1 MQPVYQEYIRF
12 LNDNGCDTTW
22 FRENTHWIDNN
33 LIKAFL
39 PNGKIVSLY
48 KLYVNDV
55 LEVSLEK
62 HKSNPGDVQFET
74 WAQTIQRMQPHIE
87 EIEAASIAKMKSFCV
102 TQDRMI
108 VNLNST
114 GKDSMVVTALATKA
128 GLQFETYFNVTT
140 LDVAE
145 SNKMANKLGL
155 KKIFPERKY
164 GGFYQY
170 IQAARDQQMIPSRLN
185 RFCCQYFKERPTIA
199 FFHEDSKIL
208 FLMGMRNQESQRRS
222 NYEDVW
228 KNDKWGS
235 RDWIALLPIREWTEF
250 DVWLYILAYNLEI
263 NPKYKYG
270 YDRVG
275 CGIACPNYTK
285 YTWVLDKYWY
295 PKMYN
300 RWRRILRDDFIKS
313 NKWLIMNCTIN
324 EYITKAWSGGVFR
337 STPTDAAIHE
347 FAEYSGLQIDVAKR
361 YFNRYCANGCLDTRR
376 NPKRIKSKE
385 VLAMNMKMFG
395 RATDHFL
402 CKKCL
407 MKELGWD
414 DAQWK
419 SHVRGFKLQ
428 GCSLF

>member
-1 MQPVYQEYIRF
+1 MQPVYPEYIRF

-22 FRENTHWIDNN
+22 FRENTYWIDNN
-33 LIKAFL
+33 LIKAFM
-39 PNGKIVSLY
+39 PDGKRVSLY
-48 KLYVNDV
+48 KLYVNDA

-74 WAQTIQRMQPHIE
+74 WTQTIQRMQPHIE
-87 EIEAASIAKMKSFCV
+87 EIEANSIAKLKSFCA
-102 TQDRMI
+102 TQDHMI

-145 SNKMANKLGL
+145 SNKMANRLGF
-155 KKIFPERKY
+155 KKILPERKY

-170 IQAARDQQMIPSRLN
+170 IQAGEGIQMIPSRLN

-199 FFHEDSKIL
+199 FFRKDSKIL
-208 FLMGMRNQESQRRS
+208 FLMGMRNQESQKRS
-222 NYEDVW
+222 TYEDVW

-235 RDWIALLPIREWTEF
+235 RDWIALLPIREWSEF
-250 DVWLYILAYNLEI
+250 DVWLYTLAYNLEV

-300 RWRRILRDDFIKS
+300 RWRRILRNDFIQS
-313 NKWLIMNCTIN
+313 NKWLVMNCTIN
-324 EYITKAWSGGVFR
+324 EYVTKAWAGGVFR
-337 STPTDAAIHE
+337 SAPTEAVIHE

-419 SHVRGFKLQ
+419 FHVRGFKLQ